1 MNKIKSFINN
11 EIQTLKKDVTVF
23 EYISWWIL
31 RVIQAGALIHLV
43 ITNPEDGNVLLLSLN
58 LLATFTITLVRII
71 LIPKKLILKI
81 PYRCQTWLN
90 FMIFFGSFLAQGM
103 RWNWKVPSFDKIL
116 HFIAGAVIL
125 LIGNELMNMF
135 IRKDDRISPM
145 FRTFAATGF
154 SYLAI
159 VIWEIFE
166 FFVDFYW
173 VESQNQAYNISP
185 DRDPWFFMIFG
196 QGAQNENQWAV
207 FDTNVDMLCA
217 VIGTIP
223 AIICLYI
230 YLSKKEMKIKESE
243 EKAAFTAV

>member
-11 EIQTLKKDVTVF
+11 EIQTLKKDVTIF

-58 LLATFTITLVRII
+58 LLATFTIPLVRII

-81 PYRCQTWLN
+81 PFRCQTWLN

-154 SYLAI
+154 S
-159 VIWEIFE
+159 
-166 FFVDFYW
+166 
-173 VESQNQAYNISP
+173 SCNCNMGNI
-185 DRDPWFFMIFG
+185 
-196 QGAQNENQWAV
+196 
-207 FDTNVDMLCA
+207 
-217 VIGTIP
+217 
-223 AIICLYI
+223 
-230 YLSKKEMKIKESE
+230 
-243 EKAAFTAV
+243 